1 MSTDA
6 STLDTVD
13 TRIGARIRNLRAE
26 QGLTLDALATE
37 ADVSRAMLSRIERG
51 ESSGTAQLLA
61 KVCNGLGITL
71 AALFVEPAA
80 SSPLARHADQP
91 TWRDPASGY
100 LRRTVSPSG
109 TRSLVDVTEIEFPP
123 GATVQFDNTR
133 SIGTEQHVWVLDGTL
148 ELALGERT
156 VRLNRG
162 DCFWMPLD
170 DSTRFHNSSPHP
182 VRYAVVL
189 ARRSRAPWMPS

>member
-1 MSTDA
+1 MSTDTA
-6 STLDTVD
+6 TLDTVD
-13 TRIGARIRNLRAE
+13 TRIGARIRSLRAE
-26 QGLTLDALATE
+26 QGLTLDALAAE

-71 AALFVEPAA
+71 AALFVEPAGN
-80 SSPLARHADQP
+80 SPLVRHADQP

-109 TRSLVDVTEIEFPP
+109 AGSLVDITEVEFPS
-123 GATVQFDNTR
+123 GATVQFDNT
-133 SIGTEQHVWVLDGTL
+133 GVVGMEQHVWVLDGTL
-148 ELALGERT
+148 ELSLGDRT
-156 VRLNRG
+156 VRLNSG
-162 DCFWMPLD
+162 DCFWMALED
-170 DSTRFHNSSPHP
+170 LTRFHNPLSHP

-189 ARRSRAPWMPS
+189 ARRSRAQ